1 MMSPLWTDLLR
12 ALCLV
17 MVIEGLWPLLAP
29 DRWKGVLAQVSGMDS
44 RKLRVAG
51 AAAVGGG
58 LILLHLLRQ

>member
-1 MMSPLWTDLLR
+1 MAPLWSDLLR

-29 DRWKGVLAQVSGMDS
+29 DRWKGVLTQVAGMDS
-44 RKLRVAG
+44 RSLRMVG
-51 AAAVGGG
+51 AVAVGSG

>member
-1 MMSPLWTDLLR
+1 MSPLWSDLLR

-29 DRWKGVLAQVSGMDS
+29 DRWKTVLTQVVGVES
-44 RKLRVAG
+44 RSLRMAG
-51 AAAVGGG
+51 AVAVGSG

>member
-1 MMSPLWTDLLR
+1 MSPLWSDLLR

-29 DRWKGVLAQVSGMDS
+29 DRWKSVLLQVTGMDS
-44 RKLRVAG
+44 RSLRIMGAVA
-51 AAAVGGG
+51 VSSG

>member
-1 MMSPLWTDLLR
+1 MTPLWSDLLR

-29 DRWKGVLAQVSGMDS
+29 ERWKSVLTQVVGMDS
-44 RKLRVAG
+44 RSLRIAG
-51 AAAVGGG
+51 AVAVSSG